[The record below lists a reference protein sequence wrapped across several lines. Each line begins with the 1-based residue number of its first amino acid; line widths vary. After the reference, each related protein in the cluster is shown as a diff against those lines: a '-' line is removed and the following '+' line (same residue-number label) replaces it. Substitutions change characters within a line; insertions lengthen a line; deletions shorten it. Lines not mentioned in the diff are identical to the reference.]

1 MNKMRYDEIEKYSAL
16 VIGEMISYKFDRNY
30 EIIKNFTVENI
41 IRVFIFEIGW
51 NKLVEFELLV
61 EWNIWVI
68 HVLFLVKM
76 SIDRGVIGGGLRVQS
91 LLMIIMNDESRDT
104 TRFAIRDWNSPRAYH
119 RQHQFIRSR
128 R

>member
-1 MNKMRYDEIEKYSAL
+1 MRYDEIEKYSAL

-104 TRFAIRDWNSPRAYH
+104 TRFAIRD
-119 RQHQFIRSR
+119 
-128 R
+128 